1 MDIFLMVEK
10 MVEVER
16 YNYWVGN
23 NGLYD
28 HLLILI
34 QLENLHFLLN
44 LITIGWLR
52 NILDFLLQKKGNFM
66 IVVD

>member
-1 MDIFLMVEK
+1 MMDIFLMVDKLVEK
-10 MVEVER
+10 VER

-28 HLLILI
+28 HPLILI

-44 LITIGWLR
+44 LITTSWLR
-52 NILDFLLQKKGNFM
+52 NILDFLLQKM
-66 IVVD
+66 EIL